1 MELDELEEAYR
12 ELAHSSPER
21 VRHAVSQVVR
31 DHQALPE
38 LLSIAAPELTTRPFE
53 DSFEESG
60 GPPPLDRW
68 ERWRS
73 PGLWLLTAAV
83 IVGAALL
90 GALLASRSCSS
101 APAPNGE
108 GGHESAQVAVP
119 TSFAGAGTALPTPA
133 RTATGAA
140 MNTLQGSTA
149 GDGHS
154 KRSLGN
160 APVAPPAVSSATPAG
175 SIFAR

>member
-1 MELDELEEAYR
+1 MELDELEEALGNWR
-12 ELAHSSPER
+12 AVPQNE

-90 GALLASRSCSS
+90 GTAALLRQSLRLSKARAWAAPAFPPIQAGEGRRFLRMNFRTAGSVEFGGS
-101 APAPNGE
+101 AP
-108 GGHESAQVAVP
+108 
-119 TSFAGAGTALPTPA
+119 
-133 RTATGAA
+133 
-140 MNTLQGSTA
+140 
-149 GDGHS
+149 GDGEDS
-154 KRSLGN
+154 G
-160 APVAPPAVSSATPAG
+160 SA
-175 SIFAR
+175 